1 MSQHPAGFEHKKEIN
16 MDILFVNGHTEKQ
29 MIPRLTYQNKSLVFA
44 ADLLPT
50 AGHVPVPYIM
60 GYDVKPLVSMS
71 EKELFLKE
79 AVDNNYY
86 LFLEHDPYNQVIT
99 LKNTEKGVRIDKS
112 FTFNEIFN

>member
-1 MSQHPAGFEHKKEIN
+1 
-16 MDILFVNGHTEKQ
+16 
-29 MIPRLTYQNKSLVFA
+29 MIPRLTYQNKSLVFV

-79 AVDNNYY
+79 AVDNSYY